1 MRRQRFEPRT
11 DWQGIVTSQ
20 GLPYHTLDDIP
31 YWDESVYYEFT
42 VGEIDELEKA
52 TYALDA
58 LCLTAVE
65 HVLEHDLFDRFLIPP
80 AYRDYIRR
88 SWDVDERTLYGRF
101 DLAYDGKQP
110 PKLLEYNADTPTALV
125 EAAVVQW
132 FWLQDNFGGTQQFN
146 SIHERLLEALRA
158 LREETPAPFYFTSVR
173 DSLEDYMTVSYLRDL
188 AIQAGFETSYLAME
202 DVGWDDIR
210 RDFTDLNEKP
220 IRLCFK
226 LYPWEWMQREQF
238 GPHLLNSRCRW
249 FEPPWKALLS
259 NKAILP
265 ILWELN
271 PGHPNLLE
279 ASFEPLA
286 SGGHVKKPI
295 LGREGAN
302 VQIFV
307 NGRVL
312 LETDG
317 PYDGPAVYQQ
327 IANLPQF
334 DDRYFPVIGSW
345 MVNGW
350 ACGLGIR
357 EDESMITGNFSR
369 FVPHIYRG

>member
-1 MRRQRFEPRT
+1 MRRHRFEPRT

-42 VGEIDELEKA
+42 AGEIDELEKA
-52 TYALDA
+52 TYAIDA
-58 LCLTAVE
+58 LCLAAVE

-132 FWLQDNFGGTQQFN
+132 FWLQDSFGGTQQFN
-146 SIHERLLEALRA
+146 SIHERLLEALRE

-173 DSLEDYMTVSYLRDL
+173 DSLEDFMTVSYLRDL

>member
-132 FWLQDNFGGTQQFN
+132 FWLQDSFGGTQQFN

-173 DSLEDYMTVSYLRDL
+173 DSLEDFMTVSYLRDL

-312 LETDG
+312 LQTDG
-317 PYDGPAVYQQ
+317 PYDGPAVYQE
-327 IANLPQF
+327 IANLPRF